1 MERIKE
7 LGNSDGD
14 KETDFI
20 KGASKFFRKLAKLT
34 PKLCYH
40 NIQLLFQLFDKPQ
53 YYYRQ
58 AILKIL
64 GNIVTEFLQKQLVN
78 EDSDDDSDDSSID
91 DIKMQEET
99 KKSDIIKI

>member
-7 LGNSDGD
+7 LGNNDSD
-14 KETDFI
+14 KETDLV
-20 KGASKFFRKLAKLT
+20 KGASKFLRKLATHT

-40 NIQLLFQLFDKPQ
+40 NIKLLFQLFDKPQ
-53 YYYRQ
+53 YTYRQ

-64 GNIVTEFLQKQLVN
+64 GKVVVEFLQKQLIN

>member
-7 LGNSDGD
+7 LGNSDSD
-14 KETDFI
+14 KDTEVV
-20 KGASKFFRKLAKLT
+20 KGASKFLRKLATHT

-53 YYYRQ
+53 YFYRQ

-91 DIKMQEET
+91 DIKMKEET
-99 KKSDIIKI
+99 KKSDILKI